1 MIIKANQVL
10 TQVSAFDCN
19 CGDEYKKPLELT
31 DNTPIYIEVDQLGSN
46 LILGT
51 FASSSGWT
59 IGANWAVSGGKATY
73 TSGGTNSLS
82 RDTDITLVAG
92 YYLIKFDYTT
102 LVSGGLFATV
112 SLGGTT
118 VSVLGGA
125 LATGFTSQT
134 FYLFK
139 YLTPSNNTFSIQGQV
154 YSFEIDNLEI
164 YRLEEVGFDIKDCD
178 TDAIVYSETN
188 NASVSY
194 YETGN
199 ILNGEDVPTTT
210 TGYAT
215 VTFDWDG
222 YSLPEECY
230 YLCFNNPGLFDTYY
244 LRNGGFADDDFWSI
258 SNSGASGWAIGSGV
272 ATHTPGGTAGDD
284 VLSQSVNLSEDLCY
298 GLAFE
303 IASVSGSGSK
313 VFSIYDQND
322 VLLGSTTVSNFPYTY
337 QLLISNKAVTT
348 IKIVCNAGGLRV
360 ASIDNA
366 VIQIASS
373 IIDGESSCEVCV
385 ESDCI
390 SLRSDWDA
398 YCEARKMCNILVTGT
413 NTNSAFGFPANYSFK
428 GRVFGKIRNARYPD
442 VDNTEYRDLSGL
454 VSMQYNEND
463 EVKEL
468 QIYEVPERVHDW
480 LRLALRSQSLTLE
493 INGVSKSFVKV
504 GGDYTPNW
512 RKTSELAPVIVEIKE
527 AQQLS
532 PNARNI

>member
-1 MIIKANQVL
+1 MNIKSNQVISQI
-10 TQVSAFDCN
+10 TNECN
-19 CGDEYKKPLELT
+19 CGDTYKRPFELT
-31 DNTPIYIEVDQLGSN
+31 DNTPLLIELDQLGSN

-51 FASSSGWT
+51 FASSTGWT
-59 IGANWAVSGGKATY
+59 LGANWAVSGGKATY
-73 TSGGTNSLS
+73 TSGASNAMT
-82 RDTDITLVAG
+82 RDTEITLVDG
-92 YYLIKFDYTT
+92 YYLIKFDYNT
-102 LVSGGLFATV
+102 LASSKLNITI
-112 SLGGTT
+112 SLGGDT
-118 VSVLGGA
+118 VSTLGGI
-125 LATGFTSQT
+125 LGSGFVDQT

-139 YLTPSNNTFSIQGQV
+139 YITPTNNTFSISAST

-164 YRLEEVGFDIKDCD
+164 YRLQEVGFDIKDCD

-199 ILNGEDVPTTT
+199 ILNGEDVPTVT

-222 YSLPEECY
+222 YSLSPECY
-230 YLCFNNPGLFDTYY
+230 YVCLNDLALSDMEY
-244 LRNGGFADDDFWSI
+244 LRNGVFADDDYWSI
-258 SNSGASGWAIGSGV
+258 TNSGASGWAIGSGV

-284 VLSQSVNLSEDLCY
+284 VLSQSVNLSDDLCY
-298 GLAFE
+298 ALAFYIE
-303 IASVSGSGSK
+303 SVSGSGSK

-373 IIDGESSCEVCV
+373 LIEGESSCEVCV

-413 NTNSAFGFPANYSFK
+413 NTNSAFGFPAGYSFK

-454 VSMQYNEND
+454 VSLQYNEND

-493 INGVSKSFVKV
+493 INGISKSFVKV

-527 AQQLS
+527 AQQVA
-532 PNARNI
+532 PNAKNV